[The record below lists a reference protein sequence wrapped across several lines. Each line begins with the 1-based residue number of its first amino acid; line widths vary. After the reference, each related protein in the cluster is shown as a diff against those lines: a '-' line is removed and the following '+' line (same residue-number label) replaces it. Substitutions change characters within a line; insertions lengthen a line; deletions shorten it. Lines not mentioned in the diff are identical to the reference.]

1 MPLYY
6 AIAGS
11 AALVIAIMLALNGEL
26 TAVYG
31 EYLTTFIIHAV
42 GLVSVSAVSLV
53 KRENPIKMA
62 KGVPFA
68 ILLGGVI
75 NYFTTF
81 FNTLAVGKI
90 SVTAILALSLLG
102 QAVTSLVVDCF
113 GLMGM
118 PRRRLGAL
126 ELCGLAITAGGIVL
140 LLGGTG
146 SAPLLPVIVSIL
158 SGTCCVC
165 TRQVTAQLSERTSLL
180 TGTWF
185 SYFTGLL
192 VSVAALG
199 IAAALGVEIP
209 FSAGFSP
216 RAWIYLGGAL
226 GAVAVFLQSI
236 CVKHMS
242 SVAMTL
248 VMFAGQV
255 FGGTAIDALF
265 YEKFSTVTL
274 TGGIL
279 AFAGLVLNALGARAR
294 RSAHLPNET
303 SVSLSRSSS
312 RALSACFSSMVLA
325 SASSSAP
332 RQNTS
337 QKVSVCTTLPQVR
350 EAQSIARLNTCSKL
364 PYGRQNCLSPLR

>member
-1 MPLYY
+1 MYY

-126 ELCGLAITAGGIVL
+126 ELCGLAVTAGGIVL

-165 TRQVTAQLSERTSLL
+165 TRQVTAL

-255 FGGTAIDALF
+255 FGGAAIDALF

-279 AFAGLVLNALGARAR
+279 AFAGLVLNALGARRAEK
-294 RSAHLPNET
+294 RS
-303 SVSLSRSSS
+303 
-312 RALSACFSSMVLA
+312 LA
-325 SASSSAP
+325 
-332 RQNTS
+332 
-337 QKVSVCTTLPQVR
+337 
-350 EAQSIARLNTCSKL
+350 E
-364 PYGRQNCLSPLR
+364 

>member
-1 MPLYY
+1 M
-6 AIAGS
+6 
-11 AALVIAIMLALNGEL
+11 
-26 TAVYG
+26 YG

-126 ELCGLAITAGGIVL
+126 ELCGIVL

-158 SGTCCVC
+158 SGTFCVC

-255 FGGTAIDALF
+255 FGGAAIDALF

-279 AFAGLVLNALGARAR
+279 AFAGLVLNALGARRAEK
-294 RSAHLPNET
+294 RS
-303 SVSLSRSSS
+303 
-312 RALSACFSSMVLA
+312 LA
-325 SASSSAP
+325 
-332 RQNTS
+332 
-337 QKVSVCTTLPQVR
+337 
-350 EAQSIARLNTCSKL
+350 E
-364 PYGRQNCLSPLR
+364 

>member
-1 MPLYY
+1 MFSALRASTFAEEMPLYY

-126 ELCGLAITAGGIVL
+126 EVCGLAVTAGGIVL

-255 FGGTAIDALF
+255 FGGAAIDALF

-279 AFAGLVLNALGARAR
+279 AFAGLVLNALGARRAEK
-294 RSAHLPNET
+294 RS
-303 SVSLSRSSS
+303 
-312 RALSACFSSMVLA
+312 LA
-325 SASSSAP
+325 
-332 RQNTS
+332 
-337 QKVSVCTTLPQVR
+337 
-350 EAQSIARLNTCSKL
+350 E
-364 PYGRQNCLSPLR
+364 

>member
-1 MPLYY
+1 MFSALRASTFAEEMPLYY

-126 ELCGLAITAGGIVL
+126 ELCGLAVTAGGIVL

-199 IAAALGVEIP
+199 IAAALGV
-209 FSAGFSP
+209 
-216 RAWIYLGGAL
+216 
-226 GAVAVFLQSI
+226 
-236 CVKHMS
+236 
-242 SVAMTL
+242 
-248 VMFAGQV
+248 
-255 FGGTAIDALF
+255 
-265 YEKFSTVTL
+265 
-274 TGGIL
+274 
-279 AFAGLVLNALGARAR
+279 
-294 RSAHLPNET
+294 
-303 SVSLSRSSS
+303 
-312 RALSACFSSMVLA
+312 
-325 SASSSAP
+325 
-332 RQNTS
+332 
-337 QKVSVCTTLPQVR
+337 
-350 EAQSIARLNTCSKL
+350 
-364 PYGRQNCLSPLR
+364 